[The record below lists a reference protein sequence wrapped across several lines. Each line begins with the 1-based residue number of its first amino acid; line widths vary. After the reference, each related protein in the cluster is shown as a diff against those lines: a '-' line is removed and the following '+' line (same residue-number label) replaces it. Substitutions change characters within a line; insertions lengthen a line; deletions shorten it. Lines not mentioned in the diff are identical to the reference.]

1 MQWRV
6 RFGLN
11 LINLS
16 TPLGLAAAT
25 VGRAR
30 LSRGPRGLILA
41 TEYRLSF
48 PRANAFTV
56 GNVILS
62 KHDLPEL
69 IGRRA
74 LLRHEERHA
83 TQYAWCLGVL
93 MLPMYGA
100 TTLWSYARG
109 GDHSTHNLFETRA
122 GLTDGGYALVSAR
135 DRARPR

>member
-6 RFGLN
+6 RFGVN

-16 TPLGLAAAT
+16 TPLGLATAV

-41 TEYRLSF
+41 TGYRF
-48 PRANAFTV
+48 QIPRANAFTV

-62 KHDLPEL
+62 RHDLPEL
-69 IGRRA
+69 IGRRE

-83 TQYAWCLGVL
+83 DQYAWCFGVL
-93 MLPMYGA
+93 MLPMYGV

-109 GDHSTHNLFETRA
+109 GDRSTHNVFETMA
-122 GLTDGGYALVSAR
+122 GLADGGYALVSAR
-135 DRARPR
+135 DRARG